1 MCYAVL
7 SQGIILAIY
16 CYSFLSFPFL
26 PDILSWPLV
35 KRTENE
41 HVSKNNSAR
50 KGTSQLLILF
60 SFQIVGWS
68 LQPLSD
74 TKYTNIFLLYP
85 SCVVKGNTLSETR
98 KLTVFTIPRS
108 KKSRSRP
115 KCHYLRFVSN
125 LVGETCA
132 SNFKDPSFRNI
143 SPGQWRDGDLTIKA
157 LPGLLLQPQPQASVA
172 LLPNRGRKLDLVQ
185 GFTWSARGAGR
196 TRNGCPEAVA
206 GSVAAAPGFRFRS
219 CRARHPHSHPAAK
232 GQTKRSYS
240 LGAVAAT
247 KQESLPVRLWVG
259 R

>member
-50 KGTSQLLILF
+50 KDTSQLLILF

-68 LQPLSD
+68 LQTLSD
-74 TKYTNIFLLYP
+74 TKYTYIFLLHP

-98 KLTVFTIPRS
+98 KLTVFIPRS

-115 KCHYLRFVSN
+115 KCHHLRFVSN

-132 SNFKDPSFRNI
+132 SNFKDPSSRNI

-157 LPGLLLQPQPQASVA
+157 LPGLLLQPQPQAPVA

-185 GFTWSARGAGR
+185 VFTWSLAGLAMAAPR
-196 TRNGCPEAVA
+196 AVA

-219 CRARHPHSHPAAK
+219 CRARHPHSHPATK

-240 LGAVAAT
+240 LGADTAT